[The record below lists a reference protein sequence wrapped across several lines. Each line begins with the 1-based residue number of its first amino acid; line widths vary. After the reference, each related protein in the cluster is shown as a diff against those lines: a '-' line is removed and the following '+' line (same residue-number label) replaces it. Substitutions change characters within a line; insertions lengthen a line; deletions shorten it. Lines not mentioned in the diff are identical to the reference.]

1 MWQSCGTPTIQFL
14 PENDFNFKHAK
25 KQGPAETQ
33 IQALECKGNHFT
45 SSPSGSKPRSY

>member
-1 MWQSCGTPTIQFL
+1 MWESCRSPTIQFL
-14 PENDFNFKHAK
+14 PKTDFNFIHTK

-33 IQALECKGNHFT
+33 TQTLECKGNHFT